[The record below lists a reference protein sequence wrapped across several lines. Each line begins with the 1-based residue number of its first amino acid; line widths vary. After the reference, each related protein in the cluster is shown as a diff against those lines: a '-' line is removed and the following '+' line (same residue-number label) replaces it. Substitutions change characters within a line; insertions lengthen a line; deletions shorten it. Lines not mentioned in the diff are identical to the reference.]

1 MNSEDISMNDKE
13 KLTMDYHSNMHKIE
27 QELSD
32 VKAKKKTLEE
42 VQEKLF
48 EFKRRDIAFYNQLR
62 AELHEEHHKQD
73 QKAVDE
79 LLGETQYICRQLE

>member
-1 MNSEDISMNDKE
+1 MN
-13 KLTMDYHSNMHKIE
+13 YHSNLLKTE
-27 QELSD
+27 QEICD

-62 AELHEEHHKQD
+62 AELHEEHHK
-73 QKAVDE
+73 
-79 LLGETQYICRQLE
+79 